1 MDEYEKICLYD
12 SNPYKKCHIAKIKGK
27 DNYVIIKEFNK
38 SKLKLSGDEWNKL
51 ENNKNIIKKI
61 DSEGYF
67 TIIEELCMMNLE
79 EYVKLR
85 SERLSFN
92 EIQEILN
99 QLNDILKNMND
110 KQLFHQNLTLSNTSI
125 VLDKINKISIKLS
138 TNNNSNDFLMK
149 APEILRDEKDL
160 SKSVLWSL
168 GILLYYLCFNE
179 YPYNGN
185 DENELLTDINSDKQL
200 LQTDNEELND
210 LMNKLLQNNIEE
222 RISWDEY
229 LKHPF
234 FKVKDNKN
242 EIDELNK
249 TKNDLEKELYR
260 LKEKDLSNV
269 FLYMN
274 PSYILNYHKDKVYC
288 LTVLNDGRLVSGSDD
303 NSIIIYNKKDY
314 KPDLIIN
321 EHTSWINCLT
331 TLLHGILV
339 SCSKDTTIKL
349 FDIKDNKYEIIQTL
363 NLHSEPVNQLKEL
376 DNNSLVSC
384 SDDKTII
391 FYKDDNDKYKKDY
404 SITTSDW
411 VRNIIPIKSNEIVYS
426 TYNERKLYFFDLNEK
441 KNISVIEDII
451 CSHNS
456 DYKITEDLL
465 LIPGLNVINIINIK
479 DRNKKEPIVENGG
492 MIYGICKLYPNTII
506 TGGEY
511 GILRKWKVEEDNLFL
526 KSKSETI
533 GNDCIFM
540 VLNMKNGHFAA
551 CYENN
556 IIKIW

>member
-12 SNPYKKCHIAKIKGK
+12 SNPYKKCYKAKIKGK

-51 ENNKNIIKKI
+51 ENNKNIIKTI
-61 DSEGYF
+61 DSEESF
-67 TIIEELCMMNLE
+67 KIIEELCMMNLE

-110 KQLFHQNLTLSNTSI
+110 KQLQYLTLSNTLI

-185 DENELLTDINSDKQL
+185 DENELSTDINSDKQL
-200 LQTDNEELND
+200 LQTGDEELND

-274 PSYILNYHKDKVYC
+274 PSHILDEHKDKVYC

-411 VRNIIPIKSNEIVYS
+411 VRNIIPTKINEIVYS

-479 DRNKKEPIVENGG
+479 DRNKKGHIDVESGG
-492 MIYGICKLYPNTII
+492 MIYGICKLYPNIII

-511 GILRKWKVEEDNLFL
+511 GILRKWKIEEDNLFL